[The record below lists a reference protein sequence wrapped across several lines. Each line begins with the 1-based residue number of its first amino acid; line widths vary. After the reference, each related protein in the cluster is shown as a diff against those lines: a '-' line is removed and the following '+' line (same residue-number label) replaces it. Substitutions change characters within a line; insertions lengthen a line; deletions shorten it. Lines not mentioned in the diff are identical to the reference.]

1 MIQWVEYGSLRK
13 KPIVEHSQIHEEQV
27 EAFMSGRVYFFCENY
42 RCNMEERH
50 CLEYQK
56 SAINNGT
63 QLYRI
68 QCVKCSQGKDIAK
81 KHGLSIKSREPKK
94 RVCKECRAVIEGMGE
109 RTVRLCR
116 PCYELYLEN
125 KKLELEIN
133 S

>member
-13 KPIVEHSQIHEEQV
+13 KPEVEYSPVQEEQV
-27 EAFMSGRVYFFCENY
+27 EAFKNGRAYFFCENY
-42 RCNMEERH
+42 RCNMEEKH

-56 SAINNGT
+56 NAINNGT

-81 KHGLSIKSREPKK
+81 KHGISITSKEPKK
-94 RVCKECRAVIEGMGE
+94 RVCKECGAGIEGMGE

-116 PCYELYLEN
+116 PCYDLYLEN
-125 KKLELEIN
+125 KKLEREID